1 MPSNEEAEFPA
12 RLTALPDTAS
22 FARGFCERNGVGR
35 DTALRLTFV
44 IEELF
49 TNTVRHGFG
58 EESDWPVRIE
68 LAMSEGGVSVI
79 YEDSAPRYDPTDRWA
94 VAPPDLAA
102 GAEERPT
109 GGLGVYLVRQIVADA
124 RYAYEDGRNRLW
136 LVMPPES

>member
-49 TNTVRHGFG
+49 TNTVKHGFG
-58 EESDWPVRIE
+58 EESDSPVRIE

-79 YEDSAPRYDPTDRWA
+79 YEDSAPRYDPTVRWS

-102 GAEERPT
+102 PAEERPV
-109 GGLGVYLVRQIVADA
+109 GGLGVYLIRQIVADA
-124 RYAYEDGRNRLW
+124 RYAYEEGRNRLC
-136 LVMPPES
+136 LVMLFES